1 MRSGRVKT
9 IPDIAAVLKQAG
21 LDGLEINAY
30 VLEAAELFAP
40 GLGLSPDRLDTLD
53 CSRISLHSN
62 HVDFNL
68 GSLNPYVRRAAIEQ
82 LLAEAALASAHGIG
96 ILNIHPG
103 WVKKVERRQALRFF
117 WDSLSSFFS
126 ACPKQGPRI
135 CLENMDQRPEKLC
148 NKSDEIKSTMEK
160 FPRLG
165 LTVDFAHLGLTGA
178 DIGAFLAEF
187 DERIAHVHI
196 SGVRDGV
203 PHGRVSLRESRIDF
217 GPYLRRLAGRDLIVV
232 IENRSWETMLT
243 SKSVIEGS
251 LEG

>member
-1 MRSGRVKT
+1 MQSGRLKT
-9 IPDIAAVLKQAG
+9 IPDIAAVLDQAG

-40 GLGLSPDRLDTLD
+40 GLGLSPDRLDSLD

-68 GSLNPYVRRAAIEQ
+68 GSLNPYVRRAASKQ
-82 LLAEAALASAHGIG
+82 LLDEAALASAHGIG

-103 WVKKVERRQALRFF
+103 WVKKIERRQALRFF

-126 ACPKQGPRI
+126 ACPEQGPRI

-148 NKSDEIKSTMEK
+148 NRAAEIRSTLQR
-160 FPRLG
+160 FPRLN

-178 DIGAFLAEF
+178 DIGAFVAEF
-187 DERIAHVHI
+187 DQRIAHVHI
-196 SGVRDGV
+196 SGVQNGV
-203 PHGRVSLRESRIDF
+203 PHGRVSLDESRIDF
-217 GPYLRRLAGRDLIVV
+217 GPYLRRLAGRDLIAV
-232 IENRSWETMLT
+232 IENRSWEAMLA
-243 SKSVIEGS
+243 SKSVIEHWLKG
-251 LEG
+251 